1 MAAIVN
7 SQQQDGVTH
16 RNYGWL
22 TLLLGTVVTMLIS
35 LYISGVD
42 DATTIPTSASK
53 LSLWYSHMS
62 VIAVGFLA
70 GSVAFDSAFRQ
81 GVAMAA
87 VALWFLICVVERMMK
102 PLYGHVL
109 IALYVSI
116 LCGFFMKRDKNVY
129 KYSMPLVIKVSL
141 LFACLVGFRFAFRGG
156 RAIQRER
163 LSSGNAQ
170 MQYTSAC
177 ERQKAIDKVKEEQWK
192 TVSTIVVMYLVHVLV
207 VCLTTFVMPS
217 AATSEKMD
225 NYVLFVDTT
234 IALAI
239 VTHILPDAMRLLTAN
254 NKYVCLYSKEMMK
267 LLPMAAGLLVITFV
281 MGSAMRIAATKR
293 AE

>member
-1 MAAIVN
+1 
-7 SQQQDGVTH
+7 
-16 RNYGWL
+16 
-22 TLLLGTVVTMLIS
+22 
-35 LYISGVD
+35 
-42 DATTIPTSASK
+42 
-53 LSLWYSHMS
+53 
-62 VIAVGFLA
+62 
-70 GSVAFDSAFRQ
+70 
-81 GVAMAA
+81 
-87 VALWFLICVVERMMK
+87 
-102 PLYGHVL
+102 
-109 IALYVSI
+109 
-116 LCGFFMKRDKNVY
+116 
-129 KYSMPLVIKVSL
+129 
-141 LFACLVGFRFAFRGG
+141 
-156 RAIQRER
+156 
-163 LSSGNAQ
+163 

-217 AATSEKMD
+217 CATSEKMD

-281 MGSAMRIAATKR
+281 MGSAMRIGATKR